1 VRVLEFITSKE
12 FGNQMAPKGGFTS
25 PWKDFD
31 QSKYPND
38 TMRDIAKIAYSA
50 SEAVFDGSDTMPGEV
65 GSGSF
70 WRGMVAWVTGQKDT
84 ATVLKEI
91 DESWPDY

>member
-1 VRVLEFITSKE
+1 
-12 FGNQMAPKGGFTS
+12 
-25 PWKDFD
+25 
-31 QSKYPND
+31 
-38 TMRDIAKIAYSA
+38 
-50 SEAVFDGSDTMPGEV
+50 VFDGSDTMPGEV

-84 ATVLKEI
+84 ATVLTEI